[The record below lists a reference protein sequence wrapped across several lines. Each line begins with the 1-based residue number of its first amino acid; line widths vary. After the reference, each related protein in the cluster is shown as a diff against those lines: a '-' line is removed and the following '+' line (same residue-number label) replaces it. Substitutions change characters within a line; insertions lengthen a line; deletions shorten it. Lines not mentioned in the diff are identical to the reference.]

1 MGFVKG
7 KLRLLR
13 REGLRGEGGA
23 ADAAG
28 YGLLTQ
34 AGCVEGLWEKVLK
47 IDWPTGPVNLKNLY
61 ILPSEPARSA
71 SGTRAAQGA

>member
-1 MGFVKG
+1 MEWVLSRGNCDSCGGKG
-7 KLRLLR
+7 S
-13 REGLRGEGGA
+13 EGKGGA

-47 IDWPTGPVNLKNLY
+47 IDWPTGPEGSQV
-61 ILPSEPARSA
+61 
-71 SGTRAAQGA
+71 